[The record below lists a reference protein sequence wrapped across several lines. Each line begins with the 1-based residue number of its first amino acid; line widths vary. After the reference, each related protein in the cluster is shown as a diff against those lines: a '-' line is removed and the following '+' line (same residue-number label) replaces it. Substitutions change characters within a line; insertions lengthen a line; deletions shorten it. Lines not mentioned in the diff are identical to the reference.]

1 MNLSNNLD
9 LKDPKENMALASLS
23 IYYKWKNIK
32 SECSNSEFKISSQTW
47 NDTFDLPDRSYSI
60 SDIQLYFEFIIKKHG
75 TLTENLPVQIYV
87 NRINN
92 RIVFKIKTGY
102 KLELLTPEKKKRCW
116 ERLKWRKC
124 TKIIEVV
131 LFHYNLLTND
141 YQDTSKVLY

>member
-32 SECSNSEFKISSQTW
+32 SECSNSEFKISAQTW

-60 SDIQLYFEFIIKKHG
+60 SDIQLYFEFTIKKHK
-75 TLTENLPVQIYV
+75 TLTENLPVLIYV

-92 RIVFKIKTGY
+92 RIVFKIKRGY
-102 KLELLTPEKKKRCW
+102 KLELLTPEKKRCW
-116 ERLKWRKC
+116 
-124 TKIIEVV
+124 
-131 LFHYNLLTND
+131 
-141 YQDTSKVLY
+141 